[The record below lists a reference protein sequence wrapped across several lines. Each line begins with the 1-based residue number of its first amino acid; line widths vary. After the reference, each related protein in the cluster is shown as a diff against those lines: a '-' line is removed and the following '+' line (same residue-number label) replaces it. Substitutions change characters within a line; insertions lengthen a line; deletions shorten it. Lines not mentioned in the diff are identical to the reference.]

1 MKRLFSLITAFVLVI
16 ALAAVLPESFIR
28 AKALGNITGLYITPT
43 NQYISWDTYE
53 GAAYY
58 KVAVTSSKL
67 NTTYKATNTKL
78 DVSDKFQ
85 KGILYEVAVTAYN
98 SYNDALTRPATG
110 YYANADKIT
119 GVKIDK
125 DLNVSWDAFDGDNEE
140 YSINIILTSGGTG
153 GTSAAKDQTSQNIAE
168 DIAAEPSGRM
178 ELWVSAGVDIG
189 YHVTTAK
196 SEKISFDYVN
206 PNTFITSTKATV
218 SAPVPGTKPG
228 FTANYV
234 INGGA
239 VKADDCIKEYSIQWV
254 DVATNK
260 LVNKD
265 SVFEEG
271 KRYKATIYVI
281 LKDGYYLDR
290 ETAKYKDMTSSIN
303 GISTYMFN
311 TGGFKGYDFS
321 VEFKPTT
328 VLNKVDVSLTEPK
341 AGEPRVTNATTSTTG
356 AKLEARVYSRRR
368 WVLVPNVVIW
378 YSGANAFVG
387 QTYVKD
393 NIYTAQIRLLGDEGY
408 AITKDTKVYANGKQ
422 ATFDSYD
429 ETGAAIF
436 TIDYDLRDRIPG
448 DVNGDGAI
456 DIKDVTVLKQY
467 LAKWNVTINK
477 SNADVTGD
485 GDVTVKDLTLLKQ
498 HLAKWNVV
506 LK

>member
-1 MKRLFSLITAFVLVI
+1 MKRLFSLMTAFVLVI
-16 ALAAVLPESFIR
+16 ALAAVLPEGFIR

-67 NTTYKATNTKL
+67 NTTYKVTNTKL

-153 GTSAAKDQTSQNIAE
+153 ATTAEKDKTSKNIAE
-168 DIAAEPSGRM
+168 RIATEPSGKI

-189 YHVTTAK
+189 YHMTTAK

-206 PNTFITSTKATV
+206 PNTPITSTKATV
-218 SAPVPGTKPG
+218 DAPIPGTKPDYTVN
-228 FTANYV
+228 FV
-234 INGGA
+234 INDGA
-239 VKADDCIKEYSIQWV
+239 VKASDCIMEYDMRWR
-254 DVATNK
+254 DLTADKALDEN
-260 LVNKD
+260 

-271 KRYKATIYVI
+271 KRYKATIYVT
-281 LKDGYYLDR
+281 LKDGYYLDQ

-303 GISTYMFN
+303 GISTYMLN

-321 VEFKPTT
+321 VEFAPIT
-328 VLNKVDVSLTEPK
+328 VIKSANVTLTEPK
-341 AGEPRVTNATTSTTG
+341 AGDPRINDATTSTNG
-356 AKLEARVYSRRR
+356 VKVESRVYSRRR
-368 WVLVPNVVIW
+368 WVLTPNV
-378 YSGANAFVG
+378 
-387 QTYVKD
+387 
-393 NIYTAQIRLLGDEGY
+393 
-408 AITKDTKVYANGKQ
+408 
-422 ATFDSYD
+422 
-429 ETGAAIF
+429 
-436 TIDYDLRDRIPG
+436 
-448 DVNGDGAI
+448 
-456 DIKDVTVLKQY
+456 
-467 LAKWNVTINK
+467 
-477 SNADVTGD
+477 
-485 GDVTVKDLTLLKQ
+485 
-498 HLAKWNVV
+498 
-506 LK
+506 